1 MHPPGWVCRRLAEL
15 HPQLR
20 LGWAGRQ
27 RQNDDELNP
36 GSFALVQLYHKQDT
50 GSVDDPTT
58 FRLLWDVDPV
68 VDEHGETTIVRKE
81 RGPIFN
87 KNGGTRRDWDS
98 LSRVP
103 VFVATLDE
111 SYGMDTS
118 DVLSGRF
125 LESVRLWM
133 TPIERR
139 MRESAREK
147 GRQLA
152 GAIDDVAHEAT
163 GDLLKEAQKSDA
175 ASVVMAD
182 KHARDDIVNLEKR
195 VEAQGKVEDSFE
207 LPPLDA

>member
-27 RQNDDELNP
+27 RQSEDELNP

-50 GSVDDPTT
+50 GTLEDPST

-68 VDEHGETTIVRKE
+68 VNEHGETTVVKKE

-87 KNGGTRRDWDS
+87 KNGGGRRDWDS
-98 LSRVP
+98 LFRVP
-103 VFVATLDE
+103 VFVAALDE
-111 SYGMDTS
+111 SFGMTTE

-125 LESVRLWM
+125 LETIRHWM
-133 TPIERR
+133 TPIDRR

-147 GRQLA
+147 GRNLA
-152 GAIDDVAHEAT
+152 SAIDDVAHEAT
-163 GDLLKEAQKSDA
+163 GDLLKDAQKSDA
-175 ASVVMAD
+175 ASVIMAD
-182 KHARDDIVNLEKR
+182 KHARGDIENLEKR

>member
-1 MHPPGWVCRRLAEL
+1 MHPPGWVCRRLHQL

-20 LGWAGRQ
+20 LAWAGRQ

-36 GSFALVQLYHKQDT
+36 GSFALVQLYHVQDT
-50 GSVDDPTT
+50 GSVDDPVSY
-58 FRLLWDVDPV
+58 RLRWDVDPV
-68 VDEHGETTIVRKE
+68 VGDDGQTTMVKKE
-81 RGPIFN
+81 RGPIFG
-87 KNGGTRRDWDS
+87 KNGSTRRDWDN
-98 LSRVP
+98 LFRVP
-103 VFVATLDE
+103 MFIATLDE
-111 SYGMDTS
+111 SFGMGTD

-125 LESVRLWM
+125 LESIRLWL

-147 GRQLA
+147 GRDLS

-163 GDLLKEAQKSDA
+163 ADLLKSAQKSDA
-175 ASVVMAD
+175 ASVIMAD
-182 KHARDDIVNLEKR
+182 KHARSDVVNLEKR